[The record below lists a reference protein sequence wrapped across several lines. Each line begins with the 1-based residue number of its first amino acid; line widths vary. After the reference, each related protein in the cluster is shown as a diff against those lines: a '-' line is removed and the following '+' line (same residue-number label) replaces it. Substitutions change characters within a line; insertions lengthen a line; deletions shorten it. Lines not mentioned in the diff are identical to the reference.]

1 MAPSRVVVGLLA
13 SQYGVVWAVWIRGVV
28 VGLSLSVPSLAR
40 VLAFHFHI
48 SRACMYF
55 MDVNHVWSPLYRR
68 FIAGPTQNN
77 SKQ

>member
-40 VLAFHFHI
+40 VLAI
-48 SRACMYF
+48 SF
-55 MDVNHVWSPLYRR
+55 PDFQSVHVLYGCESCVES
-68 FIAGPTQNN
+68 IIP
-77 SKQ
+77 